1 MDQNRKQNHVYTYE
15 HTFGLKQWNNWIY
28 EVNLMYINGRSAK
41 GAIAI
46 LGKYMTYAMVTLIK
60 RNKLI
65 PCRMGKQI

>member
-1 MDQNRKQNHVYTYE
+1 
-15 HTFGLKQWNNWIY
+15 
-28 EVNLMYINGRSAK
+28 MYINGRSAK